1 MTGLTRDEK
10 EDYARMKMTK
20 DDLDDEARLKL
31 TEMTRYDYGK
41 LR

>member
-1 MTGLTRDEK
+1 MTGLTRDDK

-31 TEMTRYDYGK
+31 TEMTRYDYG
-41 LR
+41 

>member
-1 MTGLTRDEK
+1 MTGMTRDEK

-31 TEMTRYDYGK
+31 TEMTKYDY
-41 LR
+41 R

>member
-20 DDLDDEARLKL
+20 DDLDDEARLGL
-31 TEMTRYDYGK
+31 TEMTRHDHG
-41 LR
+41 

>member
-31 TEMTRYDYGK
+31 TEMTRYDYG
-41 LR
+41 